1 MRSQSAIAKPREED
15 MEDNTTV
22 ENPTTE
28 TPETEENTV
37 ESPTSETPDTP
48 AVDDNESESPTS
60 ESPEDEGTPAVPDD
74 STSTPEAEMPSTPAP
89 TSGNTS
95 TFKVTNF
102 VGGAAEAQITLA
114 ETAEGIRVTVEAT
127 NPIIDLRGLFF
138 NLTDDSLLD
147 GLVVTGADVT
157 DFKFGPAG
165 SVNQV
170 SGNPSIAPRSFD
182 AGIEIGTSGPAQDEI
197 VTTTF
202 VISHSSAS
210 LTLADFAGQKFGVRT
225 QNGKLEGM
233 APGGMEMPDADGDS
247 AIDPVDSTGDDS
259 SGASNGSTDD
269 SSSDSTDGDM
279 MSDHLFIGKSFG
291 KFTGPVEENADAV
304 VKLSGE
310 NGGTDNRFEWGVAA
324 EDSFTN
330 VVQFDGSD
338 FGAKIGE
345 TFKLGQLFYQNGTTN
360 RNFNGDFGFSL
371 SLDIDGTDNDPE
383 SFDFF
388 FNILNTPNTTGD
400 AVEDGDRLQ
409 FSTGG
414 LSAQTF
420 AFDGKTYTIELS
432 GFSTDGGETTRGG
445 FDSPEESFA
454 IASLYGKI
462 VEIPAEAIEAFE
474 PLPDE
479 DVQAIT
485 EAGGVLLGGDENSN
499 GAVAGSV
506 ILQSEAQLSVVWSIS
521 TSATLAFVNGQAF
534 QLPDGTVAADL
545 DALGTDAVNG
555 SDSNETIDGTEDNDI
570 ISAGGG
576 DDVVE
581 GDEGNDVLCAHDGND
596 RVEGGSGIDIV
607 NGNQGDDNVMG
618 GDGDDVVRG
627 GKGND
632 RVMGGEGNDAIY
644 GDLGFD
650 ELTGGGGADTFVL
663 RAEFDVTLQVSLS
676 SAMIADFE
684 IGVDRI
690 ALDAEL
696 VASFEVGDFNG
707 DGVNDV
713 GIKLENG
720 AFFGY
725 VLNVE
730 DTTKVQ
736 ESIVQVPEADL
747 VA

>member
-1 MRSQSAIAKPREED
+1 MEET
-15 MEDNTTV
+15 TTV
-22 ENPTTE
+22 GTPTTEAPATEESEIESPTTE
-28 TPETEENTV
+28 TPGEEMTTTV
-37 ESPTSETPDTP
+37 
-48 AVDDNESESPTS
+48 A
-60 ESPEDEGTPAVPDD
+60 DD
-74 STSTPEAEMPSTPAP
+74 STPEPNTDTPNPSP
-89 TSGNTS
+89 TASNTTS

-114 ETAEGIRVTVEAT
+114 ETAEGIQVTVEAT
-127 NPIIDLRGLFF
+127 NPIIDLRGFFF
-138 NLTDDSLLD
+138 NLTDDSLID
-147 GLVVTGADVT
+147 GLVVTGADIV
-157 DFKFGPAG
+157 DSQFGPAG

-182 AGIEIGTSGPAQDEI
+182 AGVEIGTSGPAKDEI

-202 VISHSSAS
+202 VISHSSTA
-210 LTLADFAGQKFGVRT
+210 LTLADFMGQKFGVRT
-225 QNGKLEGM
+225 PNGKLEGM
-233 APGGMEMPDADGDS
+233 APGGT
-247 AIDPVDSTGDDS
+247 IDPTVDPVGDTTSDD
-259 SGASNGSTDD
+259 ASGSTDD
-269 SSSDSTDGDM
+269 NMGDNPSDSSSGSMDGGM
-279 MSDHLFIGKSFG
+279 MSDHIFIGKSSG
-291 KFTGPVEENADAV
+291 KFTGPVEANSEAV
-304 VKLSGE
+304 VNLSGE
-310 NGGTDNRFEWGVAA
+310 NGGMDNRFEWGVAA
-324 EDSFTN
+324 GDSFTN

-371 SLDIDGTDNDPE
+371 NLDIDGTDNDPG

-388 FNILNTPNTTGD
+388 FNIVNTPNETGD
-400 AVEDGDRLQ
+400 AVADGDRLQ

-432 GFSTDGGETTRGG
+432 GFSTDGGETTKGG
-445 FDSPEESFA
+445 FASPEESFA
-454 IASLYGKI
+454 IASLYGNI
-462 VEIPAEAIEAFE
+462 VEIPVEAIDAFE

-479 DVQAIT
+479 AVQEIT
-485 EAGGVLLGGDENSN
+485 EAGGVLLGGDDTGN
-499 GAVAGSV
+499 GAIAGSV
-506 ILQSEAQLSVVWSIS
+506 ILRSEAQLSVVWSIS
-521 TSATLAFVNGQAF
+521 TSATLTFVNGDAF

-545 DALGTDAVNG
+545 DALGTNAVSG
-555 SDSNETIDGTEDNDI
+555 SDSNETIDGSEDNDV
-570 ISAGGG
+570 ISGGGG

-581 GDEGNDVLCAHDGND
+581 GDEGNDVVCAHDGND
-596 RVEGGSGIDIV
+596 RVEGGAGIDVV

-632 RVMGGEGNDAIY
+632 RVMGGEGNDAVY

-650 ELTGGGGADTFVL
+650 ELTGGGGEDTFVL
-663 RAEFDVTLQVSLS
+663 RAEFDVSLQVSLS
-676 SAMIADFE
+676 SAIISDFE

-690 ALDAEL
+690 AIDAEL

-707 DGVNDV
+707 DGVSDV
-713 GIKLENG
+713 GIKLEGG

-725 VLNVE
+725 VLNVD
-730 DTTKVQ
+730 DTAKVQ
-736 ESIVQVPEADL
+736 ESIVQVPEMDL

>member
-1 MRSQSAIAKPREED
+1 
-15 MEDNTTV
+15 MEDTTTV
-22 ENPTTE
+22 GTPTTE
-28 TPETEENTV
+28 VSVAEETPI
-37 ESPTSETPDTP
+37 ESPTTEAPDD
-48 AVDDNESESPTS
+48 AVT
-60 ESPEDEGTPAVPDD
+60 TTVADD
-74 STSTPEAEMPSTPAP
+74 STSTSGTETPSNP
-89 TSGNTS
+89 TSTSNNTS

-102 VGGAAEAQITLA
+102 VGGVAEAQITLA
-114 ETAEGIRVTVEAT
+114 ETAEGIQVTVEAT
-127 NPIIDLRGLFF
+127 NPIIDLRGFFF
-138 NLTDDSLLD
+138 NLADDSLLN
-147 GLVVTGADVT
+147 GLVVTGADVVESQ
-157 DFKFGPAG
+157 FGPAG

-182 AGIEIGTSGPAQDEI
+182 AGVEIGTSGPAQDEI

-202 VISHSSAS
+202 LISHSSAA
-210 LTLADFAGQKFGVRT
+210 LTLADFMGQKFGVRT

-233 APGGMEMPDADGDS
+233 APGGMVEPTD
-247 AIDPVDSTGDDS
+247 DPVVDPVVDPVGDTTGDDTS
-259 SGASNGSTDD
+259 GSTDETTED
-269 SSSDSTDGDM
+269 SSSDSTDGDIT
-279 MSDHLFIGKSFG
+279 SNHIFIGKSSG
-291 KFTGPVEENADAV
+291 KFTGPVEENANAV
-304 VKLSGE
+304 VNLSDE
-310 NGGTDNRFEWGVAA
+310 NGGVDNRFEWGVAA

-338 FGAKIGE
+338 FGAKIGD

-360 RNFNGDFGFSL
+360 QNFNGDFGFSL
-371 SLDIDGTDNDPE
+371 SLDIDGTDNDPG

-388 FNILNTPNTTGD
+388 FNILNTPNETGD
-400 AVEDGDRLQ
+400 AVADGDRLQ

-432 GFSTDGGETTRGG
+432 GFSTDNGETTQGG

-462 VEIPAEAIEAFE
+462 VEIPAEAVEAFE

-479 DVQAIT
+479 AVQEIT
-485 EAGGVLLGGDENSN
+485 EAGGVLLGGDDTGN
-499 GAVAGSV
+499 GAIAGSV

-521 TSATLAFVNGQAF
+521 TSATLTFANGEAF
-534 QLPDGTVAADL
+534 QLPNGTVAADL
-545 DALGTDAVNG
+545 DALGTDAVSG
-555 SDSNETIDGTEDNDI
+555 SDANETIDGSEDNDI
-570 ISAGGG
+570 IAAGEG
-576 DDVVE
+576 DDAVE
-581 GDEGNDVLCAHDGND
+581 GDEGNDVVCAHDGND

-607 NGNQGDDNVMG
+607 NGNQGDDNVQG

-632 RVMGGEGNDAIY
+632 RVMGGEGNDAVC

-650 ELTGGGGADTFVL
+650 ELTGGGGEDTFVL
-663 RAEFDVTLQVSLS
+663 RAEFDVSLQVSLS
-676 SAMIADFE
+676 AAIIADFE

-690 ALDAEL
+690 AIDVEF
-696 VASFEVGDFNG
+696 VASFEVGDFNS
-707 DGVNDV
+707 DGVMDV
-713 GIKLENG
+713 GIKHENG
-720 AFFGY
+720 MFCGY

-736 ESIVQVPEADL
+736 EAIVQVPEMDL

>member
-1 MRSQSAIAKPREED
+1 MEDTTTVGTPTTEAPATEESAIES
-15 MEDNTTV
+15 
-22 ENPTTE
+22 PTTE
-28 TPETEENTV
+28 TPAEEITTTV
-37 ESPTSETPDTP
+37 
-48 AVDDNESESPTS
+48 A
-60 ESPEDEGTPAVPDD
+60 DD
-74 STSTPEAEMPSTPAP
+74 STPETKTDTPNTSP
-89 TSGNTS
+89 TASNKTS

-102 VGGAAEAQITLA
+102 VGGTAEAQITLA
-114 ETAEGIRVTVEAT
+114 ETTEGIQVTVEAT
-127 NPIIDLRGLFF
+127 NPIIDLRGFFF
-138 NLTDDSLLD
+138 NLADDSLID
-147 GLVVTGADVT
+147 GLVVTGVDVVESQ
-157 DFKFGPAG
+157 FGPAG

-182 AGIEIGTSGPAQDEI
+182 AGVEIGTSGPAKDEI

-202 VISHSSAS
+202 VISHPSAA
-210 LTLADFAGQKFGVRT
+210 LTLADFMGQKFGVRT

-233 APGGMEMPDADGDS
+233 APGGIVEPTD
-247 AIDPVDSTGDDS
+247 DPVVDPIGDTTSDDTS
-259 SGASNGSTDD
+259 GSTDETLGDTSSD
-269 SSSDSTDGDM
+269 SSEDSTDGDIT
-279 MSDHLFIGKSFG
+279 SNHIFIGKSSG
-291 KFTGPVEENADAV
+291 KFTRPVEENANAV
-304 VKLSGE
+304 VNLSDE
-310 NGGTDNRFEWGVAA
+310 NGGMDNRFEWGVATQ
-324 EDSFTN
+324 DSFTN

-338 FGAKIGE
+338 FGAKIGD

-371 SLDIDGTDNDPE
+371 SLDIDGTDNDPG

-400 AVEDGDRLQ
+400 AVADGDRLQ

-432 GFSTDGGETTRGG
+432 GFSIDGGETTKGG
-445 FDSPEESFA
+445 FDSPEESFS

-462 VEIPAEAIEAFE
+462 VEIPAEAIEAFD

-479 DVQAIT
+479 AVQEIT
-485 EAGGVLLGGDENSN
+485 EAGGVLLGGDDTGN
-499 GAVAGSV
+499 GAIAGSV

-521 TSATLAFVNGQAF
+521 TSATLAFVNGDVTE
-534 QLPDGTVAADL
+534 LLEGTVTADL
-545 DALGTDAVNG
+545 DTQGTGVVSG
-555 SDSNETIDGTEDNDI
+555 SDSNETIDGSQDNDV

-581 GDEGNDVLCAHDGND
+581 GDEGNDVVCAHDGND
-596 RVEGGSGIDIV
+596 RVEGGAGIDVI

-632 RVMGGEGNDAIY
+632 RVMGGDGNDAVY

-650 ELTGGGGADTFVL
+650 ELTGGGGEDTFVL
-663 RAEFDVTLQVSLS
+663 RVEFDISLQISVS
-676 SAMIADFE
+676 SAIIADFE

-690 ALDAEL
+690 AIDAEL

-707 DGVNDV
+707 DGVMDV
-713 GIKLENG
+713 GIKHENG
-720 AFFGY
+720 TFCGY

-730 DTTKVQ
+730 DTAKVQ
-736 ESIVQVPEADL
+736 ESIVQVPEMDL

>member
-1 MRSQSAIAKPREED
+1 MEETTTVGTPTTEAPATEESAIES
-15 MEDNTTV
+15 
-22 ENPTTE
+22 PTTE
-28 TPETEENTV
+28 TPAEEITTTV
-37 ESPTSETPDTP
+37 AEDSTPDTNTDTP
-48 AVDDNESESPTS
+48 NTSPTAS
-60 ESPEDEGTPAVPDD
+60 N
-74 STSTPEAEMPSTPAP
+74 
-89 TSGNTS
+89 NTS

-114 ETAEGIRVTVEAT
+114 ETAAGIQVTVEAT
-127 NPIIDLRGLFF
+127 NPIIDLRGFFF
-138 NLTDDSLLD
+138 NLANDSLIE
-147 GLVVTGADVT
+147 GLVVTGADIV
-157 DFKFGPAG
+157 DSQFGPAG

-182 AGIEIGTSGPAQDEI
+182 AGVEIGTSGPAKDEI

-202 VISHSSAS
+202 VISHPSAA
-210 LTLADFAGQKFGVRT
+210 LTLADFMGQKFGVRT

-233 APGGMEMPDADGDS
+233 APGGMVEPTGDPT
-247 AIDPVDSTGDDS
+247 IDPMVDPVGDTRSDDS
-259 SGASNGSTDD
+259 SGSTDD
-269 SSSDSTDGDM
+269 NMGDNPSVTSSGSMDGEM
-279 MSDHLFIGKSFG
+279 MSKHIFIGKSSG
-291 KFTGPVEENADAV
+291 KFTSPVEANSNAV
-304 VKLSGE
+304 VNLSDE
-310 NGGTDNRFEWGVAA
+310 NGGMDNRVEWGVAA

-371 SLDIDGTDNDPE
+371 SLDIDGTDNDPD

-388 FNILNTPNTTGD
+388 FNIVNTPNETGD
-400 AVEDGDRLQ
+400 AVADGDRLQ

-432 GFSTDGGETTRGG
+432 GFSTDNGKTTKGG

-454 IASLYGKI
+454 IASLYGKV
-462 VEIPAEAIEAFE
+462 VEIPAEAIDAFE

-479 DVQAIT
+479 AVQEIT
-485 EAGGVLLGGDENSN
+485 EAGGVLLGGDETGN
-499 GAVAGSV
+499 GAIAGSV
-506 ILQSEAQLSVVWSIS
+506 ILRSEAQLSVVWSIS
-521 TSATLAFVNGQAF
+521 TSATLSFVNGDAF

-545 DALGTDAVNG
+545 DALGTNAVSG
-555 SDSNETIDGTEDNDI
+555 SDSNETIDGSEDNDI

-576 DDVVE
+576 DDMVE
-581 GDEGNDVLCAHDGND
+581 GDEGNDVVCAHDGND
-596 RVEGGSGIDIV
+596 RVEGGAGIDVV

-632 RVMGGEGNDAIY
+632 RVMGGDGNDAVY

-650 ELTGGGGADTFVL
+650 ELTGGGGEDTFVL
-663 RAEFDVTLQVSLS
+663 RAEFDVSLQVSLS
-676 SAMIADFE
+676 SAIITDFE

-690 ALDAEL
+690 AIDTEL

-707 DGVNDV
+707 DGVSDV

-720 AFFGY
+720 MFFGY
-725 VLNVE
+725 VLNVD
-730 DTTKVQ
+730 DTAKVQ
-736 ESIVQVPEADL
+736 ESIVQVPEMDL

>member
-1 MRSQSAIAKPREED
+1 

-28 TPETEENTV
+28 TLETEENTI
-37 ESPTSETPDTP
+37 ESPTSER
-48 AVDDNESESPTS
+48 SE
-60 ESPEDEGTPAVPDD
+60 DRGTPPVTDD
-74 STSTPEAEMPSTPAP
+74 STSTPEAETSTPSAP

-114 ETAEGIRVTVEAT
+114 ETAEGIQVTVETT
-127 NPIIDLRGLFF
+127 NPIIDLRGFFF
-138 NLTDDSLLD
+138 NLADNSLLD
-147 GLVVTGADVT
+147 GLVVTGVDVT

-170 SGNPSIAPRSFD
+170 SGDPSIAPRSFD

-197 VTTTF
+197 LTTTF

-210 LTLADFAGQKFGVRT
+210 LTLADFTGQKFGVRT

-233 APGGMEMPDADGDS
+233 VPGEIELPDTEGDS
-247 AIDPVDSTGDDS
+247 TIDPVDSTGDDA
-259 SGASNGSTDD
+259 SGSIDGSTDD
-269 SSSDSTDGDM
+269 SSPDSMDGDR
-279 MSDHLFIGKSFG
+279 MSDHLLIGKSFG
-291 KFTGPVEENADAV
+291 KFTGPVEENTDAV

-310 NGGTDNRFEWGVAA
+310 NGGTDNRFEWGIAA

-420 AFDGKTYTIELS
+420 SFDGKTYTIELT

-462 VEIPAEAIEAFE
+462 VEIPAEAIAAFE

-479 DVQAIT
+479 AVDEMT
-485 EAGGVLLGGDENSN
+485 EAGGVLLGGDENGN

-506 ILQSEAQLSVVWSIS
+506 ILQSEVQLSVVWSIS
-521 TSATLAFVNGQAF
+521 TSATLAFANGDVTE
-534 QLPDGTVAADL
+534 LPEGTIAADL
-545 DALGTDAVNG
+545 DTLGTDAVSG
-555 SDSNETIDGTEDNDI
+555 SDSNETLNGTEDNDI
-570 ISAGGG
+570 VSAGGG

-596 RVEGGSGIDIV
+596 RVEGGSGIDVV

-632 RVMGGEGNDAIY
+632 RVMGGEGNDAVY

-663 RAEFDVTLQVSLS
+663 RAEFDLSLQVSLS
-676 SAMIADFE
+676 SAIIADFE

-690 ALDAEL
+690 AIDAEL

-707 DGVNDV
+707 DGTSDV
-713 GIKLENG
+713 GIKLESG